1 LSDDIEHHV
10 TITELQHP
18 VEHVEATHK
27 PIVIVLEWFVHD
39 YKVKSI
45 TNTTWYKPGQWL
57 APNVVQKLCDLPGWQ
72 VNMVDND
79 LIAAIT
85 GMALN
90 AGSKAITL

>member
-1 LSDDIEHHV
+1 LSDDIEHHT
-10 TITELQHP
+10 TITEVVHP
-18 VEHVEATHK
+18 TAPPPK
-27 PIVIVLEWFVHD
+27 PIIIVLAWYVHD

-57 APNVVQKLCDLPGWQ
+57 SPTVVQKLCDLPGWQ
-72 VNMVDND
+72 VNMADND